1 VSIREI
7 SVYQSVKVPIMQQAA
22 AIEPATRV
30 ADIVQQKSGVVRVF
44 IDPASGFS
52 ARALEA
58 HLTLVNG
65 TTRDVY
71 AAKLQVSK
79 PSADADPT
87 STFQLSIPAAKFDAD
102 TSYSV
107 ELVECAAG
115 SGTMLSPR
123 FPISGE
129 TALEARKT
137 GILKVTLIPV
147 QTNSHS
153 PDTSAAALTNYK
165 NYLEAMYPI
174 ERADLSV
181 GTSITTAYP
190 IDWSTMVEQIRTQ
203 RQSDKVG
210 SDVYYFGMVKP
221 TDTLKEYCRSGCTA
235 GIGYVGS
242 LNQPAAYAAVGLAY
256 ADETSAATMAHE
268 VGHNHGRNH
277 APCAPGNNISGVD
290 SKYPYPGA
298 KIGTWGFD
306 VRNQKFFD
314 PSATYDIMGYCDPK
328 WISDYTYKGLL
339 ERVAAINLPHL
350 ELAAD
355 GGTIYRVMIVDGAGP
370 RWSQPFSE
378 PGEAFGEAE
387 SAEVLAVDGRAIEQI
402 TVYRTWHSDLESSI
416 LLVPPARAGWNALRV
431 NGAAALPFSAPITV
445 PAPVRH

>member
-22 AIEPATRV
+22 AIDPSKRV
-30 ADIVQQKSGVVRVF
+30 ADIVQQKAGVVRVF

-58 HLTLVNG
+58 HLTIVNG
-65 TTRDVY
+65 ATRDVY
-71 AAKLQVSK
+71 AAKVQVSK
-79 PSADADPT
+79 ASTDADPS
-87 STFQLSIPAAKFDAD
+87 STFQLSLPATEFDAD
-102 TSYSV
+102 TTYSL

-115 SGTMLSPR
+115 SGAMLSPR
-123 FPISGE
+123 FPTTGE
-129 TALEARKT
+129 TALQARKT

-147 QTNSHS
+147 QTNSHM

-174 ERADLSV
+174 ERADLTV

-203 RQSDKVG
+203 RQTDKVA

-221 TDTLKEYCRSGCTA
+221 TDTLKDYCRSGCTA

-256 ADETSAATMAHE
+256 ADETSASTMAHE

-290 SKYPYPGA
+290 PNYPYAGA
-298 KIGTWGFD
+298 KLGTWGYD

-314 PSATYDIMGYCDPK
+314 PTATYDIMGYCDPK

-355 GGTIYRVMIVDGAGP
+355 GGTTYSVMIVDANGP

-378 PGEAFGEAE
+378 PGEAFGEPE
-387 SAEVLAVDGRAIEQI
+387 QAEVLDVEGRAIEEV

-416 LLVPPARAGWNALRV
+416 LLVPPPLAGWNAIRV
-431 NGAAALPFSAPITV
+431 AGAPALPFSAPITV
-445 PAPVRH
+445 PAPVTH